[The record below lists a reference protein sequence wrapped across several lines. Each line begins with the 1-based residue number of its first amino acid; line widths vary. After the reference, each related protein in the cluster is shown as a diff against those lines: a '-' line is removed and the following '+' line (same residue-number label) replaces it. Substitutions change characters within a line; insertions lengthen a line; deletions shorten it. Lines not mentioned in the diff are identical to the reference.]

1 MSGEADFSY
10 CIKNPF
16 YFWRDAMQQ
25 GTERYGI
32 KNALSIPV
40 PMVVGQYCVF
50 RLNVTLVMYGYGT
63 VPMQ

>member
-32 KNALSIPV
+32 KNALSIR
-40 PMVVGQYCVF
+40 C
-50 RLNVTLVMYGYGT
+50 LW
-63 VPMQ
+63 